1 MLTQKDCINQNVD
14 MDSINKIYTYKYI
27 YIYIYIYIDMKKI
40 LVATKIIYF
49 SCQIK
54 ILRVTIY
61 HITMWQQFD

>member
-14 MDSINKIYTYKYI
+14 MDSINKICTYKYI
-27 YIYIYIYIDMKKI
+27 YIYIYVDMEKI
-40 LVATKIIYF
+40 LLATKIIYF